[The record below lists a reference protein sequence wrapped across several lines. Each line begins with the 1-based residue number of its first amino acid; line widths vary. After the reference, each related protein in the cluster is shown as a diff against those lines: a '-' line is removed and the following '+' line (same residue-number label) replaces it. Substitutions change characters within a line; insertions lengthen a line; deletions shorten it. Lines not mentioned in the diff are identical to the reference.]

1 MKYRI
6 YEIKTKEGVY
16 YIVKQLRWFFYMT
29 ALSDYLTHF
38 DYDCL
43 SPKYFNT
50 FEKAKAAVEKAIE
63 HDNIPTYKK
72 VVLEIDVDRDYPNI

>member
-16 YIVKQLRWFFYMT
+16 YIVKQLRWFFYMP
-29 ALSDYLTHF
+29 ALSEYLTHCY
-38 DYDCL
+38 YDEL
-43 SPKYFNT
+43 SPKHFNT
-50 FEKAKAAVEKAIE
+50 FGHAKLAVEKAIE

>member
-6 YEIKTKEGVY
+6 YEIKTKEDVY
-16 YIVKQLRWFFYMT
+16 YIVKELRWFLYQTPVSNKLADWYYGYGF
-29 ALSDYLTHF
+29 
-38 DYDCL
+38 
-43 SPKYFNT
+43 PKCFKTMEDARN
-50 FEKAKAAVEKAIE
+50 AIEKAIE